1 MNKRLVTK
9 RISENNRKICMQN
22 DQRMEFAQGAERENP
37 CQERKNAEFAFQKM
51 RKYIEENIWIG
62 QILKNTERRIICVT
76 FAEILLTSRIR
87 IYAVPAKN
95 ILKNWQNKDTMITK
109 AGEATI
115 K

>member
-9 RISENNRKICMQN
+9 RISEDNKGICMQN

-62 QILKNTERRIICVT
+62 QILKNTERRIICVIFVGTQLT
-76 FAEILLTSRIR
+76 FRTR

>member
-9 RISENNRKICMQN
+9 RISENSRNLFIKNGQLLV
-22 DQRMEFAQGAERENP
+22 FAQGAERENP

-87 IYAVPAKN
+87 IYAVPANN
-95 ILKNWQNKDTMITK
+95 ILKNGQHKDTMITK

>member
-9 RISENNRKICMQN
+9 RISEDNKGICMLN

-62 QILKNTERRIICVT
+62 QILKNTERRIICVIFAGTQLT
-76 FAEILLTSRIR
+76 FRTR
-87 IYAVPAKN
+87 IYAVPAN
-95 ILKNWQNKDTMITK
+95 SVSENWQGKDTMTTGT
-109 AGEATI
+109 GEGII